1 MAFSDDVKLYLPF
14 ERGDRQLNRI
24 IESLYDL
31 QPAMVESDYRKAFNY
46 VATKVRRRS
55 MVTLFADIVDS
66 TSSRQLLLNVQNL
79 APKHLPLWVLMR
91 DDDVEA
97 MAEERA
103 EIPGELFRKV
113 SAQNL
118 LLDRRVALN
127 TLSQRGV
134 LALDLPPDKL
144 SVEAVNGYL
153 QLKARSL
160 L

>member
-1 MAFSDDVKLYLPF
+1 
-14 ERGDRQLNRI
+14 
-24 IESLYDL
+24 
-31 QPAMVESDYRKAFNY
+31 MVESDYVKAFNY
-46 VATKVRRRS
+46 VAAKIHRRS
-55 MVTLFADIVDS
+55 LVCLFADIVDS
-66 TSSRQLLLNVQNL
+66 TSSAPLLRHIGSL
-79 APKHLPLWVLMR
+79 APKHLPLMILMR

-97 MAEERA
+97 IADAGAVDEND
-103 EIPGELFRKV
+103 LFRKV

-118 LLDRRVALN
+118 LLDRQVALN
-127 TLSQRGV
+127 RLSQRGV